1 MVFVSGI
8 MTGGSLHR
16 SETGYNDRN
25 RNRFASCLEDG
36 EFCQSVIV
44 WFWYQYEIIKNM
56 VEDMKLHTQ
65 PAMPRGFQ
73 CASRNCG
80 LKESKKDL
88 SVFFSSVPAAA
99 AAVFTRNHFPGAP
112 VILGR
117 EVICGRRLQAVAV
130 NSKVSNVGTGETGVE
145 NARRMARAVA
155 REFGISEDT
164 VLVSS
169 TGVIAKPLPIE
180 KIENGMQGMAKML
193 QNDPLA
199 GARGI
204 MTTDTYP
211 KAISMDVGPA
221 VLTVVGKGAGMIE
234 PNMATM
240 LVYIF
245 TDADLDA
252 DFLDKTLRE
261 AVAVSFNMLS
271 VDTDTS
277 TSDTCA
283 ILSNGLAGPVD
294 KARFARS
301 LEFACIEMTKLLARD
316 GEGATKLLT
325 ARVAGAADAAQARTV
340 AKSLI
345 NSPLIKTMAYGA
357 DPNIGRV
364 LMAVGKCFHCR
375 VDPTRITVTING
387 RRIYADQQRID
398 FDEAEVRTLLSGDPV
413 DIDVDLG
420 LGNGQATAY
429 GCDLTE
435 GYIKENA
442 AYYSS

>member
-1 MVFVSGI
+1 
-8 MTGGSLHR
+8 
-16 SETGYNDRN
+16 
-25 RNRFASCLEDG
+25 
-36 EFCQSVIV
+36 
-44 WFWYQYEIIKNM
+44 
-56 VEDMKLHTQ
+56 MKLHPQ
-65 PAMPRGFQ
+65 PVMPQGFQ

-80 LKESKKDL
+80 LKEKGTDL

-99 AAVFTRNHFPGAP
+99 AAVFTKNHFPGAP

-117 EVICGRRLQAVAV
+117 EVILGRRLQAVVV
-130 NSKVSNVGTGETGVE
+130 NSKISNVGTGAAGVE
-145 NARRMARAVA
+145 NARRMARATA
-155 REFGISEDT
+155 EEFHIAPDT

-180 KIENGMQGMAKML
+180 KIERGIQGISAL
-193 QNDPLA
+193 IQDDPIV
-199 GARGI
+199 GAQGI
-204 MTTDTYP
+204 MTTDTYA
-211 KAISMDVGPA
+211 KAVSMNVGPA
-221 VLTVVGKGAGMIE
+221 VLTLVGKGAGMIE

-240 LVYIF
+240 LVYVF
-245 TDADLDA
+245 TDAAVDADALDA
-252 DFLDKTLRE
+252 ALRD

-283 ILSNGLAGPVD
+283 ILANGLAGPVD
-294 KARFARS
+294 QKAFSQALS
-301 LEFACIEMTKLLARD
+301 FACIEMTQLLARD

-325 ARVAGAADAAQARTV
+325 GRVSGARDAGQARQV

-357 DPNIGRV
+357 DPNIGRI
-364 LMAVGKCFHCR
+364 LMAVGKCFDCDIH
-375 VDPTRITVTING
+375 PERIIVHIND
-387 RRIYADQQRID
+387 RLIYARQERVD
-398 FDEAEVRTLLSGDPV
+398 FDEAQVRTLLGGDRV
-413 DIDVDLG
+413 DIAVDLG
-420 LGNGQATAY
+420 AGQGEAMAY